1 MIQITRHDGRISIQG
16 HAGFAPHG
24 QDIVCAGVSTLAQT
38 LIASIENLTND
49 KIEYEATPG
58 MVTITHNRLSDSAR
72 LLIDSF
78 LLGVQMIAESYPNHV
93 VVEKTPK
100 LW

>member
-1 MIQITRHDGRISIQG
+1 MIVITRHDGRISIQG
-16 HAGFAPHG
+16 HAGYAPHG

-58 MVTITHNRLSDSAR
+58 MMEIRYRNLSGRSKT
-72 LLIDSF
+72 LIDSF
-78 LLGVQMIAESYPNHV
+78 FVGCDLIAAAYPNHV
-93 VVEKTPK
+93 RVE
-100 LW
+100 

>member
-1 MIQITRHDGRISIQG
+1 MIQITRHDGRISIYG

-38 LIASIENLTND
+38 LIASIENLTYD

-58 MVTITHNRLSDSAR
+58 MVDIKHGNLSEKSKT
-72 LLIDSF
+72 LIDSF
-78 LLGVQMIAESYPNHV
+78 FVGCELIAATYPNHV
-93 VVEKTPK
+93 RVE
-100 LW
+100 